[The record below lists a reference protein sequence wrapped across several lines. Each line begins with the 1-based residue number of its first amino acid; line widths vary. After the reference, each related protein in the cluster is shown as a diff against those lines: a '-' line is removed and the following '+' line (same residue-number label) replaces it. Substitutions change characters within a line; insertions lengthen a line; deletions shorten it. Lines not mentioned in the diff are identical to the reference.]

1 MSRIAGE
8 RKEFQEYLR
17 DYDRKAR
24 GAGSEKKPPTD
35 RFSGL
40 DVRHVFQK
48 GLDRG
53 LSKSDAAR
61 DVLAYAADLEGR
73 SRMGGATEAAL
84 DKLRGYLKD
93 DDDVLQG
100 EPDQPVS
107 VNPIP
112 GITPG
117 QFGDPTRDTPG
128 MFAGSYFDYLG
139 TGETSDPRQFYM
151 YGFDGPVGMARADRP
166 VRTER
171 YGVPA
176 DVPSFLSDGPY
187 PSTYQT
193 ESEYQEEN
201 RPDLDDVLI
210 DAGKGAAGAFLDNV
224 LENLIRG
231 IGNEI
236 LR

>member
-53 LSKSDAAR
+53 LSKSDAAQ

-84 DKLRGYLKD
+84 DKLRGYLK

-171 YGVPA
+171 YGVPY

-201 RPDLDDVLI
+201 RPGLGDVLI